1 MALHAEVNADQWHR
15 RMAHINARILELLNK
30 TDANG
35 VNFSG
40 GVSPCDVCA
49 IGKSIQQPHPKKS
62 NLGIT
67 MSFQLVYTDLMGS
80 ISPPAMGGF
89 KYVSKSTDEFTKYK
103 EIYII
108 RTKGEAV
115 DTIQL

>member
-1 MALHAEVNADQWHR
+1 
-15 RMAHINARILELLNK
+15 
-30 TDANG
+30 
-35 VNFSG
+35 
-40 GVSPCDVCA
+40 
-49 IGKSIQQPHPKKS
+49 
-62 NLGIT
+62 
-67 MSFQLVYTDLMGS
+67 MGS